1 MNMLEKMILDKGIVI
16 GDDILKVDMFL
27 NHQID
32 VNLIK
37 QMGIDFYNHF
47 KDKNITKIV
56 TVEASGIPIACF
68 TALCFDVPVVFAKK
82 GRNKNVGDNVYTSE
96 VFSFTKG
103 ALYDVNI
110 MKDYITADDKVLF
123 IDDFLANGAAAMGII
138 NILHQSGAELLG
150 IGIAIE
156 KGFQD
161 GGAKL
166 RSMGIDLYSLAIID
180 KMSKGKIILREQ

>member
-180 KMSKGKIILREQ
+180 KMSEGKIILREQ